1 MQRLLESDLDL
12 AVASGFLYLPLM
24 FDPGVAGEIH
34 REPGESAGTEAS
46 PTVIKIAG
54 RHFIKTLSLTSLIT
68 NYGKVHRDA
77 YEQLQD
83 NYRQKHGLAPG
94 WPGMPVSRKLKTI
107 IFQVMPHFLR
117 RRAGLA
123 RKRLGVEEILEL
135 IGENQSIPWEYQEKA
150 RAYLDLKSLKSRLRE
165 LEGSEEIIAPLKE
178 GMVSPRELAA
188 WLHRVLEGEFREKE
202 KELLKEAL
210 KERGALAATRSKHF
224 ATLLYLAEVGS
235 LEMEGF
241 GFFRVGP
248 RDDYW
253 IYKRTGDFALKD
265 FYGRPYLFPDCRV
278 AVSTMGALKP
288 VVLEKYKHPF
298 LRRHAPGQEIC
309 LSDYRPPREFT
320 AKNVILALT
329 EGLNALFYSYTSRYR
344 KGYHRLDEFRK
355 QGLSFDFDDY
365 RVPKEHPRI
374 VTGEIEIKNDFT

>member
-1 MQRLLESDLDL
+1 M
-12 AVASGFLYLPLM
+12 AVASGFLYLPLL

-34 REPGESAGTEAS
+34 REPEESAGTGAS

-77 YEQLQD
+77 FEQLQD

-117 RRAGLA
+117 RRVGPA
-123 RKRLGVEEILEL
+123 RKRLGFEEILEL
-135 IGENQSIPWEYQEKA
+135 IGENHRIPPEYGEKA
-150 RAYLDLKSLKSRLRE
+150 RAYLDLKSLKSRLRD

-178 GMVSPRELAA
+178 GVVSPRELAA
-188 WLHRVLEGEFREKE
+188 WLHRVLEGEFRKKETEKLRE
-202 KELLKEAL
+202 VLQD
-210 KERGALAATRSKHF
+210 RGALAATRSQHL
-224 ATLLYLAEVGS
+224 ATLLYLAEVGA

-241 GFFRVGP
+241 GFFRIGH

-278 AVSTMGALKP
+278 AVSTLSALKP

-309 LSDYRPPREFT
+309 LSDFRPPREFT

-355 QGLSFDFDDY
+355 QGLSLDFDDY
-365 RVPKEHPRI
+365 RVPKDHPLI
-374 VTGEIEIKNDFT
+374 ASGAIEIKNDFT